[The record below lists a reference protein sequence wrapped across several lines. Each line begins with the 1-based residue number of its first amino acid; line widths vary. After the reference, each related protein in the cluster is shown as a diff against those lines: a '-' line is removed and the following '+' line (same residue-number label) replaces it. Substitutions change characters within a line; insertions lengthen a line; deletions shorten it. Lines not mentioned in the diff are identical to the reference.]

1 MVDFPLFTW
10 PYVWNKECVTMLLIQ
25 YPRQIALYRQQ
36 AGCLSIALL
45 GTSIQPEPEDPSKG
59 SKYCSEFEGVIG
71 KLRIV
76 QLNVFIPPDHNECK
90 GKSILVK
97 EGAKRN
103 ESVLYDVG
111 AK

>member
-1 MVDFPLFTW
+1 M
-10 PYVWNKECVTMLLIQ
+10 
-25 YPRQIALYRQQ
+25 
-36 AGCLSIALL
+36 
-45 GTSIQPEPEDPSKG
+45 
-59 SKYCSEFEGVIG
+59 IG